1 MRHLLSIIW
10 FVALGFSCNKSE
22 EITIEELRRQEIEK
36 RVNQFIQNREQSCY
50 DTSMELAIIKAD
62 SLLKL
67 QAVKYVEDSLQ
78 RPPLPVKP
86 KKNIKPTPQD
96 TVKNQPFLK

>member
-1 MRHLLSIIW
+1 MRHQIWIIW
-10 FVALGFSCNKSE
+10 ILALGISCNKGE
-22 EITIEELRRQEIEK
+22 EITIEELRSQEIDK
-36 RVNQFIQNREQSCY
+36 RVNQFIRNKELSCY
-50 DTSMELAIIKAD
+50 ETSMEQAIIKAD

-86 KKNIKPTPQD
+86 EKKLKPTPKD
-96 TVKNQPFLK
+96 TVKNKPFLD